1 MVPPSKQRGARRL
14 AMTMALG
21 ALALPTAAFAQ
32 PAGPTLNPHLVETQ
46 IHDFVAE
53 AARRFD
59 IPVTWIWAVI
69 RVESRGD
76 PHAISPAGAMGLMQ
90 IMPATWAS
98 ERARFGLGGDPFD
111 RHDNILAGVAFLRDM
126 RDRYGTDGMLA
137 AYNAGP
143 GRYEDYRFRGR
154 LLPPETIAYVA
165 QLAPAIGGDAL
176 GGQAAADPLAWTRA
190 SLFSAHASDTPV
202 SPPTRTTDAAGAPPI
217 DGQANGGARTPVA
230 DIEPPSTGLFI
241 SPSGQRTP

>member
-14 AMTMALG
+14 AMALG
-21 ALALPTAAFAQ
+21 ALALPIAAFAQ
-32 PAGPTLNPHLVETQ
+32 PAGPTLHPRLAETQ
-46 IHDFVAE
+46 THDFVAE

-69 RVESRGD
+69 RVESGGD
-76 PHAISPAGAMGLMQ
+76 PHAISRAGAMGLMQ
-90 IMPATWAS
+90 IMPATWAN
-98 ERARFGLGGDPFD
+98 ERARFGLGADPFD

-154 LLPPETIAYVA
+154 PLPPETVAYVA
-165 QLAPAIGGDAL
+165 QLAPAIAGAPV
-176 GGQAAADPLAWTRA
+176 ADPLAWTRA
-190 SLFSAHASDTPV
+190 SLFSARASDAPV
-202 SPPTRTTDAAGAPPI
+202 SPPTRTTNAVGAPPI